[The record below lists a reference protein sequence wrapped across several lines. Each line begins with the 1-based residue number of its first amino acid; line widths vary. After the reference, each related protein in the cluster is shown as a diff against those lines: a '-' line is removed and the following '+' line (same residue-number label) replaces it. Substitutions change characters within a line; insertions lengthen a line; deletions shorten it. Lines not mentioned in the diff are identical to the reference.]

1 MIICCGEALI
11 DMLPRKLPDG
21 TDVCMPVPGGAVFNT
36 AIALGRL
43 GEDTH
48 FFTGLSIDMYGRQL
62 TAFLEA
68 SHVKTTYCKRTPRP
82 TTLAFVSLEDGNAQ
96 YTFYDENTASRM
108 LEIEDLPDLPE
119 QTQAMQ
125 FGAISLVSE
134 PCASS
139 FEELM
144 RRYSNTAIIA
154 LDPNIRPSF
163 IQNEA
168 AYRARIKRMC
178 TLSDI
183 IKVSQDDLDWLEP
196 GKGFETVAREWIST
210 GAKIIL
216 LTMGENGV
224 RAITAS
230 LDFVVPAQPAKVVDT
245 VGAGDSFNAGV
256 LADLRRSDYLQKD
269 KLGTINEKA
278 LRSALTFATRVAAFT
293 VGQAG
298 ANPPW
303 AHQLSDDPVSQ

>member
-11 DMLPRKLPDG
+11 DMLPRQLPDG

-48 FFTGLSIDMYGRQL
+48 FFTGLSTVMYGRQL

-68 SHVKTTYCKRTPRP
+68 SHVKTIFCKRTPRP
-82 TTLAFVSLEDGNAQ
+82 TTLAFVSLENGNAE
-96 YTFYDENTASRM
+96 YTFYDENTAGRM
-108 LEIEDLPDLPE
+108 LEIADLPDLPE

-125 FGAISLVSE
+125 FGAISLVPE

-144 RRYSNTAIIA
+144 RRYCDTAVIS

-163 IQNEA
+163 VQNEP
-168 AYRARIKRMC
+168 AYRDRIKRMC
-178 TLSDI
+178 GLSDI
-183 IKVSQDDLDWLEP
+183 IKVSEDDLEWLEP
-196 GKGFETVAREWIST
+196 GSEFESVAREWLST

-216 LTMGENGV
+216 LTMGEKGV
-224 RAITAS
+224 RAITPS
-230 LDFVVPAQPAKVVDT
+230 LDLVVPAVKANVVDT
-245 VGAGDSFNAGV
+245 VGAGDSFNAGI
-256 LADLRRSDYLQKD
+256 LADLRKSGNLQK
-269 KLGTINEKA
+269 KSLESISENS
-278 LRSALTFATRVAAFT
+278 LRSALTFATRVAAYT

-303 AHQLSDDPVSQ
+303 THELTASPASA

>member
-11 DMLPRKLPDG
+11 DMLPRQLPDG

-48 FFTGLSIDMYGRQL
+48 FFCGLSTDLYGRQL
-62 TAFLEA
+62 SACLEA
-68 SHVKTTYCKRTPRP
+68 SHVKTTFCPRTSRP
-82 TTLAFVSLEDGNAQ
+82 TTLAFVSLEDGNAE
-96 YTFYDENTASRM
+96 YTFYDENTAGRM
-108 LEIEDLPDLPE
+108 LEITDLPDLPE

-125 FGAISLVSE
+125 FGAISLVPE

-139 FEELM
+139 FEQLM
-144 RRYSNTAIIA
+144 HRYCDSAVIA
-154 LDPNIRPSF
+154 LDPNIRRSF
-163 IQNEA
+163 IQNEP
-168 AYRARIKRMC
+168 AYRDRIKRMC
-178 TLSDI
+178 GLSDI

-196 GKGFETVAREWIST
+196 GKSFETIAQEWLRT

-224 RAITAS
+224 RAITPS
-230 LDFVVPAQPAKVVDT
+230 LDLVVSAVKVNVVDT
-245 VGAGDSFNAGV
+245 VGAGDSFNAGI
-256 LADLRRSDYLQKD
+256 LADLRKSGNLHKNT
-269 KLGTINEKA
+269 LGSISENS
-278 LRSALTFATRVAAFT
+278 LRSALTFATRVAAYT

-303 AHQLSDDPVSQ
+303 AHELPTQTQPS